1 MDGLQ
6 LGHTYLDDLL
16 IIGNLTLDDH
26 SHQLQV
32 VLWRL
37 RRAELK
43 VKEETSSFLHITEY
57 LVSMLTKDGIQPI
70 QKKDQAVLD
79 FEFQLP

>member
-43 VKEETSSFLHITEY
+43 VKIEKIIIFAPHIEY
-57 LVSMLTKDGIQPI
+57 LVSMLTKDGIQPM

-79 FEFQLP
+79 FES